1 MKKINIASAT
11 MIIEFALV
19 GYIEDCIVREGEEAQ
34 EIQEAWT
41 LILKELGAPHYTEKN
56 NE

>member
-1 MKKINIASAT
+1 MKNNIASAT

-41 LILKELGAPHYTEKN
+41 LILKELGAPHYTEN
-56 NE
+56 NND